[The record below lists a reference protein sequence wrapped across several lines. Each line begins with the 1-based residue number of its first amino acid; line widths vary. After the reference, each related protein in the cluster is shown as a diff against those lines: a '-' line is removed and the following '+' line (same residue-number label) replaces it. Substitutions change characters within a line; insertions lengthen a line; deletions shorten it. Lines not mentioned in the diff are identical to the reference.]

1 MKMHRVSILV
11 ACVAS
16 LSLAAFAQ
24 ERGRDAGTRTFRAS
38 ISGTCSNKDDFS
50 FTGTPAALAPGG
62 ALRIYCQVTGN
73 SSFGRYDANILAEEQ
88 LAGQCTAHGASGFLA
103 NVKGYIAILTFENG
117 DQLFLQGSTGS
128 ECLTPLGVPAP
139 GQGTLSV
146 IGGTGRFQGATGSV
160 NHNLTPIA
168 LAFSVI
174 PGSDGFIS
182 AFSGTYDG
190 SVNLN

>member
-1 MKMHRVSILV
+1 MKMYRVSILV
-11 ACVAS
+11 ACLAL
-16 LSLAAFAQ
+16 LSAAAFA
-24 ERGRDAGTRTFRAS
+24 EEKDRDSDTKTFRAS
-38 ISGTCSNKDDFS
+38 IAGTCSNKDDFS

-73 SSFGRYDANILAEEQ
+73 SSFGQYHANILAEEQ
-88 LAGQCTAHGASGFLA
+88 LVGQCTANGASGFLA
-103 NVKGYIAILTFENG
+103 DVKGYIAILTFENG
-117 DQLFLQGSTGS
+117 EQLFLQGNAGS
-128 ECLTPLGVPAP
+128 ECLTPPGVPAP

-146 IGGTGRFQGATGSV
+146 AGGTGRFQGATGSI
-160 NHNLTPIA
+160 NHHLTPVA

-190 SVNLN
+190 SINLK